1 MRLLSCLLGLLA
13 ASAVV
18 EAGPYVEEIPRTE
31 LAGYSILC
39 VAGDYAGTSE
49 GLFRRSGEN
58 WLPVDGFSGR
68 PVELCLRHG
77 DSLLATFGGALYD
90 VASGKKILALPA
102 GTPRALAAREN
113 LLLYGSG
120 RALFGCT
127 LPAARLSPVPLPAGV
142 TEVRAAA
149 LGPAGEIALAS
160 AEGLFLR
167 KGAQWRAVYPANG
180 GRSWAPVDT
189 RAVAYDAGG
198 RLWFACPQG
207 LGHRDANG
215 WRLLTGEDGLPY
227 DDFTAIAPGET
238 GVMWF
243 GTRLGAIRYDGATW
257 EYRQGRRWLP
267 SDEVHA
273 ITVDSRGDA
282 RIATPAGLGVI
293 ERRPATLSGKARFF
307 EEEIDRRHR
316 RTPYEYILSV
326 SLPVAGDKS
335 RWEQHD
341 SDNDGLWTAMYG
353 AGECFSYG
361 ATQDPDAKRRARK
374 AFEALRFL
382 SLVTQ
387 GGSHPAPPGFP
398 ARSIL
403 PTSGPDPNARDSA
416 ARDER
421 RRAHSD
427 RLWKVMSPRWPKSAD
442 GKWYWKTDTSSDE
455 LDGHYF
461 FYGLYY
467 DLVAETPGEKK
478 DVQEVVRAI
487 TDHLLAHNYSLVDW
501 DGQPTRWAIFDPA
514 SLNSGKMFL
523 TERGLNSLSMLAYLK
538 VAAHVTADRR
548 YDDAYRT
555 LVTKHHYATNA
566 MVAKLSAGPGTGNQ
580 SDDEMA
586 FMCYFHLVKYEADK
600 DLAQW
605 YAKSLATYWSVEQP
619 EMNPFFNFV
628 AASSLKGQRF
638 ESAFRTEDL
647 TPRGAWLEDSLDTLR
662 RLPKNRIDWG
672 HRNARRKDI
681 IPLRSFLA
689 EDDEIAGVGYRRN
702 GKVLPADERYFA
714 YWNHN
719 PFRLNSGGRGHQ
731 LGDGAVFLLP
741 YYMGLYYRFIEE

>member
-1 MRLLSCLLGLLA
+1 MRLLSCFLGLLA
-13 ASAVV
+13 ASAVL
-18 EAGPYVEEIPRTE
+18 EAGSYIEQLPRVE
-31 LAGYSILC
+31 LAGHSILC

-49 GLFRRSGEN
+49 GLFHISKGIVS
-58 WLPVDGFSGR
+58 LVDGFSGK
-68 PVELCLRHG
+68 PVELCLQRDG
-77 DSLLATFGGALYD
+77 GLLATFADALYD
-90 VASGKKILALPA
+90 VRTREKILALPG
-102 GTPRALAAREN
+102 GTPRSLAARDGR
-113 LLLYGSG
+113 LLYASD
-120 RALFGCT
+120 RALSVFER
-127 LPAARLSPVPLPAGV
+127 PVARLTPIALPAGV
-142 TEVRAAA
+142 TGVRAAA
-149 LGPAGEIALAS
+149 LGPGGEIALAA

-167 KGAQWRAVYPANG
+167 EREGWKAVYPASG
-180 GRSWAPVDT
+180 GRSWAPVDA
-189 RAVAYDAGG
+189 RAVAYDAEG

-207 LGHRDANG
+207 IGRRDANG

-227 DDFTAIAPGET
+227 DDFTAIAPGEA

-243 GTRLGAIRYDGATW
+243 GTRLGAIRYDGTRW
-257 EYRQGRRWLP
+257 EYRQGRLWLP
-267 SDEVHA
+267 ADEVHSIA
-273 ITVDSRGDA
+273 VKANGDA
-282 RIATPAGLGVI
+282 WIATPAGVGVI
-293 ERRPATLSGKARFF
+293 ERRPATLRDKARFF

-316 RTPYEYILSV
+316 RTPYEYILAV
-326 SLPVAGDKS
+326 SLPVAGDTS

-353 AGECFSYG
+353 AGECFAYG
-361 ATQDPDAKRRARK
+361 ATHDPEAKRRARK

-387 GGSHPAPPGFP
+387 GGAHPAPRGFP

-403 PTSGPDPNARDSA
+403 PTSGPDPNVHDSA
-416 ARDER
+416 ARDEQ
-421 RRAHSD
+421 RRAHRD

-478 DVQEVVRAI
+478 DVQEVVRAV

-501 DGQPTRWAIFDPA
+501 DGKPTRWAIFDPV

-538 VAAHVTADRR
+538 VASHVTADRR
-548 YDDAYRT
+548 YDDAYRE
-555 LVTKHHYATNA
+555 LISKHHYATNA

-586 FMCYFHLVKYEADK
+586 FMCYYHLMKYEK
-600 DLAQW
+600 DEDLLQR
-605 YAKSLATYWSVEQP
+605 YGKSLATYWSVERP

-628 AASSLKGQRF
+628 AAAGLNGKKF
-638 ESAFRTEDL
+638 ESPFRAEDL
-647 TPRGAWLEDSLDTLR
+647 TPAGSWLEDSLDTLR

-672 HRNARRKDI
+672 HRNSQRKDI
-681 IPLRSFLA
+681 VHLRSFLA
-689 EDDEIAGVGYRRN
+689 DDDEISGVGYRRN

-719 PFRLNSGGRGHQ
+719 PYRLNSGGRGHE

-741 YYMGLYYRFIEE
+741 YYMGLYYHFVEE